1 MGHHFRRPERHERS
15 HTLRKED
22 EQAFARNTIEYK
34 AKIEGLPVI
43 YVDARNTSSMCP
55 VCGGKLKKAPNGH
68 RMLRCDCGYEND
80 RDVIACLNLLRRN
93 PRCGELPFPP
103 NAFYE
108 VTPKEEDGEG
118 RPLIQMLT
126 NVIGGQNGGMP

>member
-1 MGHHFRRPERHERS
+1 MQYLPEIIQS
-15 HTLRKED
+15 Y
-22 EQAFARNTIEYK
+22 IEYK

-103 NAFYE
+103 NAFHE
-108 VTPKEEDGEG
+108 VSPKERQRRKTSDT
-118 RPLIQMLT
+118 IKCYQMLSEAKT
-126 NVIGGQNGGMP
+126 VKSRVCGVL